1 MRLSSS
7 RNFSGVRVT
16 RSLILYICFVDRC
29 LSFCTLSSRHCVVC
43 SSSIYGFWLPLWY
56 LQSLLLLEIYSTNGL
71 ESTTTATTIIA
82 FHKAVNQN
90 SPVKIPDY
98 VTQSTYSGTRSHS
111 KAFIEI
117 RANYEQYKNSF
128 LSRTIK
134 DWNALP
140 THLVHVTSVDE
151 FGSRLQSL
159 TT

>member
-1 MRLSSS
+1 MLNDLNWQPLQIRRKNKRL
-7 RNFSGVRVT
+7 
-16 RSLILYICFVDRC
+16 
-29 LSFCTLSSRHCVVC
+29 VV
-43 SSSIYGFWLPLWY
+43 
-56 LQSLLLLEIYSTNGL
+56 
-71 ESTTTATTIIA
+71 

-90 SPVKIPDY
+90 SPVEIPD
-98 VTQSTYSGTRSHS
+98 

-128 LSRTIK
+128 PPRTIK

-140 THLVHVTSVDE
+140 THLVHATSVDE

>member
-1 MRLSSS
+1 MIMFTR
-7 RNFSGVRVT
+7 GHHVR
-16 RSLILYICFVDRC
+16 DQM
-29 LSFCTLSSRHCVVC
+29 VV
-43 SSSIYGFWLPLWY
+43 GF
-56 LQSLLLLEIYSTNGL
+56 
-71 ESTTTATTIIA
+71 TTTDAISEFGSCSWRGVTSMLNDLNWQPLQIRRKNKTLIA
-82 FHKAVNQN
+82 FHKAVSQN
-90 SPVKIPDY
+90 SPVEIPDY

-128 LSRTIK
+128 LPRTIK

>member
-1 MRLSSS
+1 MGQTEPQFLSDPMSDRKKKVFANSVTGKYSYQDSVTSMLNDLNWQPLQIRRKNKRL
-7 RNFSGVRVT
+7 
-16 RSLILYICFVDRC
+16 
-29 LSFCTLSSRHCVVC
+29 
-43 SSSIYGFWLPLWY
+43 
-56 LQSLLLLEIYSTNGL
+56 
-71 ESTTTATTIIA
+71 IA

-90 SPVKIPDY
+90 SPVDISDY

-117 RANYEQYKNSF
+117 NYEQYKNSF
-128 LSRTIK
+128 LHRTIK

-151 FGSRLQSL
+151 FGSHLQNL

>member
-1 MRLSSS
+1 ML
-7 RNFSGVRVT
+7 
-16 RSLILYICFVDRC
+16 RC
-29 LSFCTLSSRHCVVC
+29 LGKNIFL
-43 SSSIYGFWLPLWY
+43 
-56 LQSLLLLEIYSTNGL
+56 LQSVSLFAGLFQDLECLVYG
-71 ESTTTATTIIA
+71 
-82 FHKAVNQN
+82 
-90 SPVKIPDY
+90 
-98 VTQSTYSGTRSHS
+98 GTRSHS

-128 LSRTIK
+128 LPRTIK